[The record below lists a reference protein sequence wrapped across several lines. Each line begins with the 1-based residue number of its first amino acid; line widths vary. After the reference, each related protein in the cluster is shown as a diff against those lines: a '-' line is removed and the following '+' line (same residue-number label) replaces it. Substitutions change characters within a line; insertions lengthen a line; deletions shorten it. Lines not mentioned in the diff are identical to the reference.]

1 MPAWLAGWAAH
12 WRALRRGAWLPR
24 AAAIGQWALVVTV
37 TLAMAV
43 QTAGYLGRLN
53 GSGRALDDLGAFATG
68 ASLIGF
74 VAAAVACLLVA
85 PVTWALLSAARRRV
99 GADPVR
105 GLWTR
110 RAVWRRVWWLA
121 AGIFVPPLVGLLASG
136 ERALAVA
143 PLFALA
149 EVPLAALAFW
159 ALGAWVPFDYWMRR
173 LCFRAGL
180 AGLVMYVLARRFE
193 LLPRW
198 LTEWPAA
205 GGALSL
211 TPAEAAYLESFTGT
225 TMLLGFVVLGSMMLA
240 ARPSLALGPVVVTP
254 PPVPTVPGPT
264 TTLPPAAP
272 PEPPVEVALP
282 RHPSGRVMRRLD
294 V

>member
-1 MPAWLAGWAAH
+1 MPTWLVGWAAR
-12 WRALRRGAWLPR
+12 WRAIRGGAWLPR
-24 AAAIGQWALVVTV
+24 AATICQWVLVAIVALAT
-37 TLAMAV
+37 TAH
-43 QTAGYLGRLN
+43 TAGYLGRLN
-53 GSGRALDDLGAFATG
+53 GPGRALDDLGAFAVG

-74 VAAAVACLLVA
+74 MAAAVACLLLA
-85 PVTWALLSAARRRV
+85 PVTWVLLSAALRWV
-99 GADPVR
+99 GAAPVR
-105 GLWTR
+105 GPMNR
-110 RAVWRRVWWLA
+110 RAMWRRVWWLA
-121 AGIFVPPLVGLLASG
+121 AGIFVPPLVGLVASG
-136 ERALAVA
+136 ERPLAVA

-159 ALGAWVPFDYWMRR
+159 ALGAWIPLDYWMRR

-180 AGLVMYVLARRFE
+180 AGLVMYFLARRFE

-240 ARPSLALGPVVVTP
+240 ARPSLAPGPVVVTL
-254 PPVPTVPGPT
+254 PPVPTVPSPT
-264 TTLPPAAP
+264 TTLPPTAP